1 MDLIITVLKKAW
13 LLYCYIYRLLY
24 KTNHSWSYLCWKML
38 RNHQVNCTKTIPKC
52 SKKMSFPKQLH
63 CDMIFLKSL
72 AKVELWF
79 YGFWFFRNMVF
90 RFGLRRSSRKGN
102 LKHDIFCVISKD
114 NVPFSCEYVI
124 TFWLKMK
131 DDLPLKNTLKVDISC
146 IIGSVDTLPKK
157 FDVTLY
163 IGKLKRF
170 FLIND
175 FALDRKLYQ
184 RKSFLSAVK
193 P

>member
-1 MDLIITVLKKAW
+1 
-13 LLYCYIYRLLY
+13 
-24 KTNHSWSYLCWKML
+24 
-38 RNHQVNCTKTIPKC
+38 
-52 SKKMSFPKQLH
+52 MSFPKQLH

-72 AKVELWF
+72 AKMELWF
-79 YGFWFFRNMVF
+79 YGFWLFRNMVF

-124 TFWLKMK
+124 TFWLTMK

-157 FDVTLY
+157 IDVTLY
-163 IGKLKRF
+163 IGKLKRIF
-170 FLIND
+170 FDKWYCFGSKTLPKKEFSFGSEAVVWTKKSNSKLRGSTLLTPRVPLI
-175 FALDRKLYQ
+175 FKTMHE
-184 RKSFLSAVK
+184 F
-193 P
+193 